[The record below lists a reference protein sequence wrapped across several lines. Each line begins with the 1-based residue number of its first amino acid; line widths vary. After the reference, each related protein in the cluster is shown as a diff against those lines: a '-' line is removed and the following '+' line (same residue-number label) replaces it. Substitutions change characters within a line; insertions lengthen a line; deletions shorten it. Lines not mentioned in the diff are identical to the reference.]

1 MEQLLLFVCWFW
13 LSNVSETLLQS
24 MSFSCGIFILF
35 KDKILPFANKDSLIF
50 PFLSVALFFSG
61 LISVVKILDTILNR
75 NSKRGSL
82 ASIPDFRQKSKASHF
97 QFTPLIMWSTGLSW
111 QPLLCCAEMCSV

>member
-1 MEQLLLFVCWFW
+1 
-13 LSNVSETLLQS
+13 

-35 KDKILPFANKDSLIF
+35 KYKILPFANKDSLIF

-61 LISVVKILDTILNR
+61 LISVVRILDTILNR

-97 QFTPLIMWSTGLSW
+97 QFTPLIMWSTGLSL